1 MFLISRLSRFIQT
14 YTLGLAFT
22 LSFLAHAL
30 PIGHAY
36 FFPDGEHRKQVRDR
50 GLEVILVNSKSAQKP
65 NAREVQALAQTN
77 LEGGGNSEKN
87 RRVMTPLPPNR
98 QTQTG
103 DQIEQMRQRAE
114 ALETQRRE
122 LTAQTSRLESR
133 RREKEAIN
141 PQPAPPAAGQDLL
154 ESARAMARLEGEIAK
169 NTDAYNKRP
178 RKTFIGA
185 RTQEYRFAQYIED
198 WRQKVERWGAL
209 NYPEAARGKLYG
221 ALVLTITLDKNGQ
234 ILEVNIDIP
243 SPHKVL
249 NDAAERIV
257 RMAAP
262 YAPFPPAIAQDT
274 DQLVITRTWTFTRGD
289 SIETR

>member
-1 MFLISRLSRFIQT
+1 MLLIARISRFIQAHS
-14 YTLGLAFT
+14 LCLAFT
-22 LSFLAHAL
+22 LSFLVHAI
-30 PIGHAY
+30 PIGQGY
-36 FFPDGEHRKQVRDR
+36 FFPKGEPRKQIRDR

-65 NAREVQALAQTN
+65 DIKEVQALAQTN
-77 LEGGGNSEKN
+77 LEGGGNTRDN
-87 RRVMTPLPPNR
+87 RRVKTPLPPNR

-103 DQIEQMRQRAE
+103 DQLEQMQRRVE
-114 ALETQRRE
+114 ALEAQRRE
-122 LTAQTSRLESR
+122 LTAISSRLEPR
-133 RREKEAIN
+133 RREREALD
-141 PQPAPPAAGQDLL
+141 PRFAPPAAGEDLL
-154 ESARAMARLEGEIAK
+154 ESARSMARLEGEIAR

-178 RKTFIGA
+178 RKTFVGA

-198 WRQKVERWGAL
+198 WRQKVERWGTL

-221 ALVLTITLDKNGQ
+221 ALVLTVTLDKNGK
-234 ILEVNIDIP
+234 ILEVNIDRP

-262 YAPFPPAIAQDT
+262 YAPFPSAIAQDT

-289 SIETR
+289 SLETR